1 MTISRGTL
9 FLTGFILA
17 AVMAIAGWWYFGKDQ
32 FIDKEELYRLEA
44 IQDSL
49 EILNGQLEHRLDSL
63 KSEKA
68 RIDTFIDQQFIEI
81 QIRDEKIDRAP
92 VDSVVGI
99 LRDLYGPDAV
109 H

>member
-1 MTISRGTL
+1 MTISKGTL

-17 AVMAIAGWWYFGKDQ
+17 GLMAVAGWWYFGKDR
-32 FIDKEELYRLEA
+32 FIDPKELHRLER

-49 EILNGQLEHRLDSL
+49 EILNGRLEHRLDSL

-68 RIDTFIDQQFIEI
+68 RIDTFIDQQIIEI

-109 H
+109 Q

>member
-9 FLTGFILA
+9 FLTGFFLA
-17 AVMAIAGWWYFGKDQ
+17 AVIAIAGWWYFGKDQ
-32 FIDKEELYRLEA
+32 FIDKEELHRLEA

-49 EILNGQLEHRLDSL
+49 EILNDRLEHRLDSL

-81 QIRDEKIDRAP
+81 QIRDEKIDHAP
-92 VDSVVGI
+92 VDTVVGI